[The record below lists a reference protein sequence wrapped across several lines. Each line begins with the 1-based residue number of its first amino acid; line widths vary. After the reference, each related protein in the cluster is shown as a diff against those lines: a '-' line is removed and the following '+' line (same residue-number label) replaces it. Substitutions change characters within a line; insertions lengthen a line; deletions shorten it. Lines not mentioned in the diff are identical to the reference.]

1 MRAAAVFSPLRP
13 KVFDESVVHHV
24 GEAVIFQGANVKAT
38 WPELNLTF
46 LTLGR
51 TSIGSTLENFQRT
64 LICIDMF
71 GKLLNVNS
79 SPRIQGWMWHCFPAI
94 GAVKLQPKSSGMKM
108 KRKNT
113 SGKHSL
119 KLPEII
125 VRLVATLPSLQWH
138 CIQPAQS
145 TISSIASNF
154 ILDLENHFGLNQLP
168 NVPWKHESCKTQA

>member
-1 MRAAAVFSPLRP
+1 MDVALLSGNWSCKITA
-13 KVFDESVVHHV
+13 K
-24 GEAVIFQGANVKAT
+24 I
-38 WPELNLTF
+38 
-46 LTLGR
+46 LGH
-51 TSIGSTLENFQRT
+51 ENE
-64 LICIDMF
+64 
-71 GKLLNVNS
+71 K
-79 SPRIQGWMWHCFPAI
+79 
-94 GAVKLQPKSSGMKM
+94 
-108 KRKNT
+108 KNT